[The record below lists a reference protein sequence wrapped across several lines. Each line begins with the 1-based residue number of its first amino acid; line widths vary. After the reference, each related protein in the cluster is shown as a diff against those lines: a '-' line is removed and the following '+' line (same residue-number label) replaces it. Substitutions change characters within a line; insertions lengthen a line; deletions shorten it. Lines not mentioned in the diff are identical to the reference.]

1 MIDKYIPW
9 IGVGIALCIIFYT
22 LYKIYV
28 IDFVDKEQEPTWR
41 DEIEQCSQQ
50 LGCPFDESII
60 YEDDT
65 KSRA

>member
-22 LYKIYV
+22 LYKFYV

-41 DEIEQCSQQ
+41 DEIE
-50 LGCPFDESII
+50 LFDESTI
-60 YEDDT
+60 YTDDT

>member
-41 DEIEQCSQQ
+41 DEIE
-50 LGCPFDESII
+50 LFDESTI
-60 YEDDT
+60 YTDDT